1 MLRLIH
7 LVFAPSFGCLKWG
20 EQGQEMV
27 VEVVGSCTHAHT
39 ERCRKEETRKKE
51 GRAVT
56 TQNSPAHPDQA
67 T

>member
-1 MLRLIH
+1 M
-7 LVFAPSFGCLKWG
+7 
-20 EQGQEMV
+20 
-27 VEVVGSCTHAHT
+27 EVVGSCTHAHT
-39 ERCRKEETRKKE
+39 ERCREEETQKRE